1 MGTSTRTIFQPKT
14 DSSIVT
20 LTFDF
25 TSQLAAGETLSTAT
39 VTAAVWSGTDASVDI
54 FSGSPAASNGLVTQK
69 IKNGV
74 LGVIYKLLASV
85 TTSAGQTLEMAGYL
99 AIIPD
104 VP

>member
-1 MGTSTRTIFQPKT
+1 MGTGTRAIFDPKT
-14 DSSIVT
+14 DSSIIT

-25 TSQLAAGETLSTAT
+25 TSQLGVGETLSTAT
-39 VTAAVWSGTDASVDI
+39 VTATVYSGTDVSVDI
-54 FSGSPAASNGLVTQK
+54 FSGNPAASNGLVTQK

-74 LGVIYKLLASV
+74 LGVIYSLLCSV
-85 TTSAGQTLEMAGYL
+85 TTSASQTLEQAGYL

>member
-1 MGTSTRTIFQPKT
+1 MGTSTRTIIPPKT
-14 DSSIVT
+14 DSSIIT

-39 VTAAVWSGTDASVDI
+39 VTATVYSGTDLVIDI

-69 IKNGV
+69 VKAGV
-74 LGVIYKLLASV
+74 LGVIYTLLCSV
-85 TTSAGQTLEMAGYL
+85 TTSASQTLEQAGYL

>member
-1 MGTSTRTIFQPKT
+1 MGTGTRAIFEPKT
-14 DSSIVT
+14 DSSIIT

-25 TSQLAAGETLSTAT
+25 TSQLALSETLSTAT
-39 VTAAVWSGTDASVDI
+39 VTATVYSGTDVSIDI
-54 FSGSPAASNGLVTQK
+54 FSGSPSAGNGLVTQN

-74 LGVIYKLLASV
+74 LGVIYSMLCRV
-85 TTSAGQTLEMAGYL
+85 TTSASRTLEQTGYL